1 MRNHVCWVCK
11 GNTSHQLVADPNRL
25 NTMAA
30 MEVMA
35 QGGQLVIAA
44 YRCGVCTAISVAI
57 AEAPAQLIGPSL
69 GSWIDSDGNL
79 SDAHLTWRPSAGD
92 TKDYQDVPAH
102 IADAATEAF
111 ECHSDGHYRA
121 AILLARSVIE
131 ATAKDK
137 AIASGNLQSK
147 IQEMERQNLIRP
159 NIEAMAH
166 GIRGYG
172 NEMAHGDFVAPLSAE
187 ESSLVIELMGEI
199 LNEVYQAPA
208 RLTRVQQAF
217 TARQQ
222 SSGQP

>member
-1 MRNHVCWVCK
+1 MRNHVCWLCK
-11 GNTSHQLVADPNRL
+11 GNTSHQMVADPTRL

-30 MEVMA
+30 MQVMT
-35 QGGQLVIAA
+35 QGDQLVIAA
-44 YRCGVCTAISVAI
+44 YRCGVCKAISVAI

-69 GSWIDSDGNL
+69 GNWIDSDGNL
-79 SDAHLTWRPSAGD
+79 SDTHLTWRPSASD
-92 TKDYQDVPAH
+92 TRDYPDVPAH
-102 IADAATEAF
+102 IAAAATEAF

-137 AIASGNLQSK
+137 GITSGNLQTK

-187 ESSLVIELMGEI
+187 ESALVIELMGEI

-222 SSGQP
+222 GSGQA